1 MGLPNMAKV
10 IKRKEQDIS
19 ISVVTQTIVGVKP
32 VETEVENVTKGCV
45 QVASNEI
52 LKSLNL
58 DYSKS
63 YYQVHVRY
71 SLMQDL
77 LIDLKT
83 IDKLTSYKGL
93 PKEFKIIQLRN
104 FSEYGYIE
112 FICEEI

>member
-32 VETEVENVTKGCV
+32 VESEVENVTRGAV
-45 QVASNEI
+45 QVASDEI
-52 LKSLNL
+52 LKSMNL

-71 SLMQDL
+71 KLLQDL
-77 LIDLKT
+77 SIDLKT
-83 IDKLTSYKGL
+83 IDKLRNYKGL
-93 PKEFKIIQLRN
+93 IKEFKIIHLRN